1 MKRFLLM
8 SVALMATLCT
18 FAQDV
23 AYIDA
28 DGKSQTLS
36 SGGYQTIS
44 SQNEWTNGWYVLENS
59 GGVSG
64 RITVSGTVHLIL
76 KDGCTLTVPMGIHL
90 NEGNSLTIYGQA
102 NGTGK
107 LTVGPCNDYL
117 AGIGGDNHERAGTLI
132 VNGGSVEAT
141 AGYSAAG
148 IGGGAQG
155 YWAGEYGHG
164 GTVIING
171 GKVTAKGSGYGA
183 GIGGGGNHNY
193 SANAIPGKG
202 GVVII
207 NGGEVTATGGS
218 DGGYGIG
225 PGRSSGNEGETGT
238 LSLGWRYQ
246 TDRIY
251 MSSVKAEVTLKSD
264 FVYEDSKEAVTA
276 DNLDGRAII
285 PSDTSAP
292 SSRKLKGDVNDDGSV
307 DISDVVA
314 TINHMAGTAVFAR
327 ADVNKDSSV
336 DISDVVAI
344 INIIAKGIK
353 EYEDEN
359 INPVEEDFAVLA
371 GWCPDSNHPHI
382 IDMGPAGKW
391 ACCNVGAS
399 NPQDFGGYYAWG
411 ETEEKDYYDLN
422 TYSHCDGSF
431 ETMRNIGNDIAG
443 TDYDVAHVK
452 WGGQWQMP
460 NQEQIQ
466 SLLDN
471 CESYYVTD
479 KVSGISF
486 SYGGNILFL
495 PTAGERIQDLLITPT
510 SGRYWLSTICEL
522 GNSDANHFSFSQWSN
537 GVANEGRR
545 YGLPVRPIVKEEIN
559 VTTDPAVEAGLCPDS
574 NHPHTIDLGGEV
586 YYSCCNVGAS
596 APWEYGSY
604 YAWGEVNE
612 KTTYYWETYQYGSSA
627 TSCNDIGHNI
637 AGTQYD
643 AAYVLWGGNWQ
654 TPAISHLDFLTGK
667 CTMEWLILN
676 NINGVKYTGPNGNS
690 IFLPASG
697 DKGGSGEPSY
707 LGTDANYAS
716 SEIPMGREGTYG
728 FVCYLSLDDNS
739 SAHQCSRSKG
749 LSVRP
754 VTEGDGTQPDAA
766 VEAGICPDEHHP
778 HIIDLGLDVK
788 FSCCNVGASAPWK
801 AGGFYAWGETETK
814 NVYSSDNYKYNSN
827 GSYKD
832 LGSDISGTQYDAAKV
847 QWGGEWHMPSSV
859 QLRQLN
865 EDCRK
870 EPYMLKGVD
879 GMLIT
884 GPNGAK
890 IFLPASGYNDEGYYS
905 YNGTRGYYWSS
916 NPSKTDSRAL
926 CFQFVDDQV
935 TNDYILFR
943 DCGLTVRPVYGQPN
957 PNSDAAVRAGLC
969 PDAQHPHV
977 IDMGNGLKFSCCNV
991 GASAPWEY
999 GGHYAW
1005 GETDVKSYYN
1015 NDNYQYF
1022 RNLKFVDIGSNISG
1036 TQYDVAFMK
1045 VGNAWCMP
1053 TRNQMQYLQ
1062 NDCTRNWISLNG
1074 INGMKFTSTNGSSI
1088 FLPAAGWYID
1098 TELDSQGYI
1107 GEYWTSNNVSNNV
1120 NDARSFSI
1128 NDSGVYISTDGRV
1141 QGLSVRPIAK

>member
-155 YWAGEYGHG
+155 YWAGHYGHG
-164 GTVIING
+164 GTVVING
-171 GKVTAKGSGYGA
+171 GTVYAKGNHYGA
-183 GIGGGGNHNY
+183 GIGGGGCH
-193 SANAIPGKG
+193 SFTFTAIPGEG
-202 GVVII
+202 GSVTI
-207 NGGEVTATGGS
+207 NGGNVTAIGGEA
-218 DGGYGIG
+218 GGYGIG
-225 PGRSSGNEGETGT
+225 PGRSSGNEGEPGT
-238 LSLGWRYQ
+238 LSLGWRDKI
-246 TDRIY
+246 DRIY
-251 MSSVKAEVTLKSD
+251 MSSVKAEVTLKSE
-264 FVYEDSKEAVTA
+264 FLYEDTKEVVTA

-285 PSDTSAP
+285 PPGSSEP
-292 SSRKLKGDVNDDGSV
+292 SNRKLKGDVNDDGSV

-314 TINHMAGTAVFAR
+314 TINHMAGSAVFAR
-327 ADVNKDSSV
+327 ADVNKDSRV

-344 INIIAKGIK
+344 INIIASGIK

-359 INPVEEDFAVLA
+359 TEP
-371 GWCPDSNHPHI
+371 GTPDDS
-382 IDMGPAGKW
+382 
-391 ACCNVGAS
+391 
-399 NPQDFGGYYAWG
+399 
-411 ETEEKDYYDLN
+411 
-422 TYSHCDGSF
+422 
-431 ETMRNIGNDIAG
+431 
-443 TDYDVAHVK
+443 
-452 WGGQWQMP
+452 
-460 NQEQIQ
+460 
-466 SLLDN
+466 
-471 CESYYVTD
+471 
-479 KVSGISF
+479 
-486 SYGGNILFL
+486 
-495 PTAGERIQDLLITPT
+495 
-510 SGRYWLSTICEL
+510 
-522 GNSDANHFSFSQWSN
+522 
-537 GVANEGRR
+537 
-545 YGLPVRPIVKEEIN
+545 
-559 VTTDPAVEAGLCPDS
+559 AVEAGLCPDS

-1098 TELDSQGYI
+1098 TELDSQGYV